1 MATDM
6 SIPSD
11 DSARLGLFDTVSLI
25 VGIVVGASIYQAPS
39 TVFGSLN
46 CAGAALGMWAVGGV
60 LSLIG
65 AFCYAELATA
75 YPRPGGDYVYL
86 TRAYGSFVGFLFG
99 FVTHPFGSPTD
110 GAVLETAEGTVGY
123 VHLVGIHPDYRRR
136 GVARLLYAAFEDD
149 CRAAGCASLKAITT
163 LGDQGSVKFHQAL
176 GWSVREV
183 DDYAGPARA
192 RIVFQKSFD

>member
-75 YPRPGGDYVYL
+75 YPRSGGDYVYL

-99 FVTHPFGSPTD
+99 WSHLAGILTGSIGVLAFVFADHAVQLFGRDSSEAF
-110 GAVLETAEGTVGY
+110 GFAVAAVVLLSLVNVFGLVLGKGTQNV
-123 VHLVGIHPDYRRR
+123 LTI
-136 GVARLLYAAFEDD
+136 
-149 CRAAGCASLKAITT
+149 LKPWG
-163 LGDQGSVKFHQAL
+163 L
-176 GWSVREV
+176 
-183 DDYAGPARA
+183 PA
-192 RIVFQKSFD
+192 